1 MISCQDFINELGNL
15 LDDDVATEIREQL
28 AAHLAHCNTCQV
40 LYDSTRKTLR
50 IVTESG
56 SFEYPEP
63 IAEPLVTKV
72 MDRIRSGCGWGN
84 KRDQKGK
91 KRQGGVG
98 VERFGFF

>member
-1 MISCQDFINELGNL
+1 MISCQDFIGELGNL
-15 LDDDVATEIREQL
+15 LDDDVASEIREQL
-28 AAHLAHCNTCQV
+28 QAHLAHCNTCQV

-72 MDRIRSGCGWGN
+72 MERIRAGCETVS
-84 KRDQKGK
+84 KPQIDTD
-91 KRQGGVG
+91 
-98 VERFGFF
+98 